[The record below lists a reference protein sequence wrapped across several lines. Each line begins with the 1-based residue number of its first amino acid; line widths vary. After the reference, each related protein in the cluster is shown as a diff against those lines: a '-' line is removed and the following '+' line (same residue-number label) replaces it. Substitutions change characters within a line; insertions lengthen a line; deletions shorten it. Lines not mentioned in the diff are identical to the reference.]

1 MKHLRHV
8 QSDEPNFGDHPDQP
22 HALHTRAM
30 DNLRFIR
37 ETMERAGSFTAV
49 PGWGGVLIGVT
60 AAGAAVIAGGSSL
73 APRWRSVWLG
83 EAAVAL
89 VIGILTTRQKAR
101 RARISITNGPG
112 RRFILSLVAPLA
124 SGAVLTIAL
133 SRVQA
138 YSALPGLWLLLYG
151 TGVITGGAVAVR
163 VVPIMGMCFMALGGL
178 ALMLASPWPEFLMGA
193 GFGGLHLVFGL
204 IIARKYGG

>member
-1 MKHLRHV
+1 MSRTSV
-8 QSDEPNFGDHPDQP
+8 DYPGQP
-22 HALHTRAM
+22 PALHTRAM

-83 EAAVAL
+83 EGSRCFGDRHSDDQTEGA
-89 VIGILTTRQKAR
+89 TRTDQ
-101 RARISITNGPG
+101 SSQTDPG

-124 SGAVLTIAL
+124 SGAVLTIGL
-133 SRVQA
+133 SRVEGLFSA
-138 YSALPGLWLLLYG
+138 SWSLASALRHRCHNRRRPLQS
-151 TGVITGGAVAVR
+151 R

-178 ALMLASPWPEFLMGA
+178 ALMLSSPWPEFLMGA